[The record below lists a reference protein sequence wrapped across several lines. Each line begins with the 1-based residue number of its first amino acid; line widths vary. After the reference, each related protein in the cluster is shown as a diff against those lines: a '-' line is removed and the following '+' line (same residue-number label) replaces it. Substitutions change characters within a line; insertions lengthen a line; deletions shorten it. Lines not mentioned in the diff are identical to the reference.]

1 MSSTLTGGAHTQ
13 TPSPT
18 AESAVPVQTRSERFA
33 SINPAEYAAVSGRE
47 PEWKLTP
54 VKDLEPLLEGN
65 LDGSAYPVTFPE
77 VPGGSVAWVPASAA
91 HRGVAGVSEDKAA
104 ANAWSQT
111 SEVLVIEISQDLSEP
126 FVLSR
131 DSLGSSARAAH
142 TIISVSQNV
151 HATLIMESHGDALL
165 AENVEIILEQDA
177 TLQVVF
183 TSEWNPQGIQWA
195 SHFARVGQNASLSHI
210 VVSLGGRLIGTN
222 PSVLL
227 HGEGAHVDALGAYFA
242 DKSQH
247 IEHRVFVHHEGPK
260 TTSMVT
266 YKGALHGK
274 GARTVWIGDVLIGQ
288 DAVGTDSY
296 EQNRNLVLSEG
307 TRADSIPNLEIK
319 TGDIE
324 GAGHASATG
333 RFDDE
338 QLFYLQSRGIEEV
351 DARRLVV
358 LGFLGDVVSKIS
370 HAPLVERLTGL
381 IRNKLQ
387 ATEKS

>member
-1 MSSTLTGGAHTQ
+1 MQPPISSRAD
-13 TPSPT
+13 
-18 AESAVPVQTRSERFA
+18 AAIPVQTRSERFA
-33 SINPAEYAAVSGRE
+33 SRDPIDFAPVTGRE

-54 VKDLEPLLEGN
+54 VGALQPLLDGA
-65 LDGSAYPVTFPE
+65 LDGSRYDLTFEPRPGVTVEWLPV
-77 VPGGSVAWVPASAA
+77 ASAK
-91 HRGVAGVSEDKAA
+91 RGVAGISEDRAA

-111 SEVLVIEISQDLSEP
+111 SEVLAISIEADLDEP

-131 DSLGSSARAAH
+131 ESLGTGARAAH
-142 TIISVSQNV
+142 TVISVAPNA
-151 HATLIMESHGDALL
+151 HATLIVESRGDALL
-165 AENVEIILEQDA
+165 SENVEFVLDQDA
-177 TLQVVF
+177 SLQAVF
-183 TSEWNPQGIQWA
+183 TSEWNPSAIQWA
-195 SHFARVGQNASLSHI
+195 NHFAVLGKNASLSHI
-210 VVSLGGRLIGTN
+210 VVSLEGRVIAAN
-222 PSVLL
+222 PSVRLT
-227 HGEGAHVDALGAYFA
+227 GEGGHVDALGAYFA
-242 DKSQH
+242 DQSQH
-247 IEHRVFVHHEGPK
+247 IEHRVYVHHEGPK

-274 GARTVWIGDVLIGQ
+274 GARTVWIGDVLIGEH
-288 DAVGTDSY
+288 AVGTDSY

-358 LGFLGDVVSKIS
+358 MGFLGEVVSKIS
-370 HAPLVERLTGL
+370 HPPLVERLTHA
-381 IRNKLQ
+381 IQNKLQ
-387 ATEKS
+387 ATEVN

>member
-1 MSSTLTGGAHTQ
+1 MQPPISTRAGTL
-13 TPSPT
+13 
-18 AESAVPVQTRSERFA
+18 VPVQTRSERFA
-33 SINPAEYAAVSGRE
+33 SANPADFPAVSGRE

-54 VKDLEPLLEGN
+54 VATLQPLMGPRLA
-65 LDGSAYPVTFPE
+65 GSRYELSFDAQ
-77 VPGGSVAWVPASAA
+77 PGVSVEWVSATSA
-91 HRGVAGVSEDKAA
+91 KRGVAGLSEDRAA

-111 SEVLVIEISQDLSEP
+111 QDVLSISISQDLTDP

-131 DSLGSSARAAH
+131 ESLGNIPRAAH
-142 TIISVSQNV
+142 TVISVAQNA
-151 HATLIMESHGDALL
+151 HATLIFESRGEALL
-165 AENVEIILEQDA
+165 AENVELILEQDA
-177 TLQVVF
+177 SLQAVF
-183 TSEWNPQGIQWA
+183 TSEWDSSAVQWA
-195 SHFARVGQNASLSHI
+195 NHFAVLEKNASLSHI
-210 VVSLGGRLIGTN
+210 VVSLGGHLIATN
-222 PSVLL
+222 PSIRLA
-227 HGEGAHVDALGAYFA
+227 GEGAHTDALGAYFA
-242 DKSQH
+242 DHSQH
-247 IEHRVFVHHEGPK
+247 IEHRVYVHHEGPK

-274 GARTVWIGDVLIGQ
+274 GARTVWIGDVLIGEH
-288 DAVGTDSY
+288 AVGTDSY

-358 LGFLGDVVSKIS
+358 MGFLGDVVSKIS
-370 HAPLVERLTGL
+370 HLPLVERLTHS
-381 IRNKLQ
+381 IQNKLQ
-387 ATEKS
+387 ATEET

>member
-1 MSSTLTGGAHTQ
+1 MQPPISTRAGTL
-13 TPSPT
+13 
-18 AESAVPVQTRSERFA
+18 VPVQTRSERFA
-33 SINPAEYAAVSGRE
+33 SANPADFPAVSGRE

-54 VKDLEPLLEGN
+54 VATLQPLMGPRLA
-65 LDGSAYPVTFPE
+65 GSRYELSFDAQ
-77 VPGGSVAWVPASAA
+77 PGVSVEWVSATSA
-91 HRGVAGVSEDKAA
+91 KRGVAGLSEDRAA

-111 SEVLVIEISQDLSEP
+111 QDVLSISISQDLTDP

-131 DSLGSSARAAH
+131 ESLGNIPRAAH
-142 TIISVSQNV
+142 TVISVAQNA
-151 HATLIMESHGDALL
+151 HATLIFESRGEALL
-165 AENVEIILEQDA
+165 AENVELILEQDA
-177 TLQVVF
+177 SLQAVF
-183 TSEWNPQGIQWA
+183 TSEWDSSAVQWA
-195 SHFARVGQNASLSHI
+195 NHFAVLEKNASLSHI
-210 VVSLGGRLIGTN
+210 VVSLGGHLIATN
-222 PSVLL
+222 PSIRLA
-227 HGEGAHVDALGAYFA
+227 GEGAHTDALGAYFA
-242 DKSQH
+242 DHSQH
-247 IEHRVFVHHEGPK
+247 IEHRVYVHHEGPK

-274 GARTVWIGDVLIGQ
+274 GARTVWIGDVLIGEH
-288 DAVGTDSY
+288 AVGTDSY

-358 LGFLGDVVSKIS
+358 MGFLGDVVSKIS
-370 HAPLVERLTGL
+370 HPALVERLTHS
-381 IRNKLQ
+381 IQNKLQ
-387 ATEKS
+387 ATEGN